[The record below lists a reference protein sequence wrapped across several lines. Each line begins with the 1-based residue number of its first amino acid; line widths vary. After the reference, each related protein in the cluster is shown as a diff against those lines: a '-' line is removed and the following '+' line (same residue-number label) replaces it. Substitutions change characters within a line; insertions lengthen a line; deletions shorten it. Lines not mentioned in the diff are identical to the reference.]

1 MKKIIVGL
9 FLLLLAMPFYCQTQQ
24 QQNLDKYW
32 RYRNRLRD
40 KFIKVSENVMDQ
52 GTNIPA
58 AEIFYNDPENLTYMN
73 NRICWG
79 DANSNMSQYLS
90 VLATELWILKN
101 NGQNYSKTLEELYYA
116 MLALERLDYFSES
129 YLRGSVNNDDINGF
143 SLRDDVSLNFW
154 SKYKNHFDA
163 GISHCDGHLVIN
175 GGINGIDNGKCISR
189 EENSQDIIEHTMLGL
204 GLISKLLTSSE
215 SIANLPCVINATIV
229 SYLTNKGIMN
239 TTQQT
244 VDFSLWAKD
253 IVKRNIHYMQY
264 PNLTYIMNVFGPID
278 AALSHWVLYNP
289 VTSLPVAQGS
299 GMDGGV
305 AAISHGIVFAGQA
318 ITGENLANYS
328 SFGDVNTFSM
338 LNAIFTDDHFR
349 NSMFPNNGDIYTKTD
364 LIRTVAC
371 IGNVSTNNAT
381 AFDELRQQRDQW
393 NWHDDCAYFN
403 KENKLSTFLTSEHL
417 PLINLAMHDPD
428 YKILRVEDDKY
439 NSETAIYQGLLDTA
453 PYDGP
458 ATNCP
463 VTNWTSISRCLW
475 PEHLGKTINQQP
487 DQAEEDKVKTTSR
500 AYVDF
505 NGLDYMM
512 LHNLYYI
519 AFRKEDIRSLNITTA
534 DVDRRTYSQYAKTIE
549 STASVVGSDVTYR
562 AKQQIKLQP
571 GFSASSTGNKKFVAY
586 AGTRPNNYDGSIYV
600 MPPSPQSMSKK
611 KNFSNDNTETSLDD
625 IQSTNINIS
634 IYPNP
639 SKGKFEISVIN
650 SGFPVNYRVTN
661 SNGVVVSRDCIIS
674 NNQVIDISAL
684 PKGFYFISFCFN
696 DKTETKK
703 IILI

>member
-1 MKKIIVGL
+1 MKKLIIGL
-9 FLLLLAMPFYCQTQQ
+9 FLLLLAMPFYCQNQQ
-24 QQNLDKYW
+24 DNLKKYW
-32 RYRNRLRD
+32 DYRNRLRT
-40 KFIKVSENVMDQ
+40 KFMVVSENVMDQ
-52 GTNIPA
+52 GVNIPA
-58 AEIFYNDPENLTYMN
+58 AEIFYNDPPDSTYKN

-79 DANSNMSQYLS
+79 DENSNMSQYLS

-101 NGQNYSKTLEELYYA
+101 NGQNYSVTLKELYYA

-129 YLRGSVNNDDINGF
+129 HFRVGETINANDINGF
-143 SLRDDVSLNFW
+143 SLRDDVSLDFW
-154 SKYKNHFDA
+154 SKYKSQFDA
-163 GISHCDGHLVIN
+163 KISQCDGFLVQNSNLN
-175 GGINGIDNGKCISR
+175 GHCSYK
-189 EENSQDIIEHTMLGL
+189 EANSQDIIEHRMLGL
-204 GLISKLLTSSE
+204 GLISKLLVGTE
-215 SIANLPCVINATIV
+215 SIANLPCVINSTIV

-253 IVKRNIHYMQY
+253 IVKRNIHCMQY
-264 PNLTYIMNVFGPID
+264 GDLTSIMSVLGIFD
-278 AALSHWVLYNP
+278 AALSHWVLFNP
-289 VTSLPVAQGS
+289 VTNTPVLEGS
-299 GMDGGV
+299 GKDDGGV
-305 AAISHGIVFAGQA
+305 AAISHGIIFAGQA
-318 ITGENLANYS
+318 ITGENLANYP

-338 LNAIFTDDHFR
+338 LNAIFTDDYFR
-349 NSMFPNNGDIYTKTD
+349 NSMFPNNGDVYIKTD

-417 PLINLAMHDPD
+417 PLINLVMHDPD
-428 YKILRVEDDKY
+428 YRILGVEGDKY
-439 NSETAIYQGLLDTA
+439 NAETAIYQSLLNSA
-453 PYDGP
+453 PSGGP
-458 ATNCP
+458 ANNCGI
-463 VTNWTSISRCLW
+463 TNWTSISRCLW
-475 PEHLGKTINQQP
+475 PNLLGKTINQQP
-487 DQAEEDKVKTTSR
+487 DQAEEDKVKTTAN

-519 AFRKEDIRSLNITTA
+519 AFRKEDIRSLNIATA

-549 STASVVGSDVTYR
+549 SNASVVGSDVTYR

-571 GFSASSTGNKKFVAY
+571 GFSASSAGGKKFVAY

-639 SKGKFEISVIN
+639 SKGKFEISAN
-650 SGFPVNYRVTN
+650 SSNFPFNYRVTN
-661 SNGVVVSRDCIIS
+661 SNGGVVSRDCINS

-684 PKGFYFISFCFN
+684 PKGFYFISLYLI
-696 DKTETKK
+696 DKTVTKK
-703 IILI
+703 IILN

>member
-1 MKKIIVGL
+1 MKKIIAGL
-9 FLLLLAMPFYCQTQQ
+9 FLLLLAIPFYCQTQQ
-24 QQNLDKYW
+24 QINLDKYW
-32 RYRNRLRD
+32 RYRNRLRE

-79 DANSNMSQYLS
+79 DENSNMSQYLS

-101 NGQNYSKTLEELYYA
+101 NGQDYTVTLKELYYA

-129 YLRGSVNNDDINGF
+129 YFRGGTINDGDINGF
-143 SLRDDVSLNFW
+143 SLRDDVSLDFW
-154 SKYKNHFDA
+154 SKYKSHFDA
-163 GISHCDGHLVIN
+163 KISQCDGFLVQNSNLN
-175 GGINGIDNGKCISR
+175 GHCSYK
-189 EENSQDIIEHTMLGL
+189 EANSQDIIEHRMLGL

-253 IVKRNIHYMQY
+253 IVKRNINSMQY
-264 PNLTYIMNVFGPID
+264 SDLTSIVGVLGLFD
-278 AALSHWVLYNP
+278 AALSHWVLFNP
-289 VTSLPVAQGS
+289 VTNTPVLEGN
-299 GMDGGV
+299 GKDGGV
-305 AAISHGIVFAGQA
+305 AMISHGIVFAGQA
-318 ITGENLANYS
+318 ITGENLAIYP
-328 SFGDVNTFSM
+328 SFGDVNSFSM
-338 LNAIFTDDHFR
+338 LNSVFTDDNFR
-349 NSMFPNNGDIYTKTD
+349 NTMFPNSDPIYTKFD

-393 NWHDDCAYFN
+393 YYYGNCSFYN
-403 KENKLSTFLTSEHL
+403 RNNTKSTYISEHL
-417 PLINLAMHDPD
+417 PLVNLVMHDPD
-428 YKILRVEDDKY
+428 YRILGVEDTKY
-439 NSETAIYQGLLDTA
+439 NSEIAIYQGLLDTA

-571 GFSASSTGNKKFVAY
+571 GFSASSIGNKKFVAY
-586 AGTRPNNYDGSIYV
+586 VGTRPNNYDGSIYV
-600 MPPSPQSMSKK
+600 MPPSPQSMSRK
-611 KNFSNDNTETSLDD
+611 KNISNDNTETLLDD

-639 SKGKFEISVIN
+639 SKGKFEISAN
-650 SGFPVNYRVTN
+650 SSNFPVNYRVAN
-661 SNGVVVSRDCIIS
+661 SNGVVVSRDCINS

-684 PKGFYFISFCFN
+684 PKGFYFISLYLN
-696 DKTETKK
+696 DKTVTKK
-703 IILI
+703 IILN